1 MGLTTRKKSGNI
13 IGGSRLVVP
22 GQPIYNVKV
31 NDPSFNS
38 KGDKSNGQQ
47 PNTTNN
53 TDKK

>member
-1 MGLTTRKKSGNI
+1 MGLTSRKKSGNI
-13 IGGSRLVVP
+13 IGGSRLVVT

-47 PNTTNN
+47 TNTTDNN
-53 TDKK
+53 AKK

>member
-1 MGLTTRKKSGNI
+1 MGLTARKKSGNI

-22 GQPIYNVKV
+22 GQPIYSVKV

-38 KGDKSNGQQ
+38 KGDKSNGQL
-47 PNTTNN
+47 PNTTIN

>member
-1 MGLTTRKKSGNI
+1 MGLTSRKKSGNI

-22 GQPIYNVKV
+22 GQPIYSVKV

-47 PNTTNN
+47 TGNTNN

>member
-1 MGLTTRKKSGNI
+1 MGLTVRKKSGNI

-38 KGDKSNGQQ
+38 KGDKNNGQQ
-47 PNTTNN
+47 TNN
-53 TDKK
+53 TNNSNSK